1 MRLSRLL
8 LLAGIGYGINAF
20 LKTQRGKNLK
30 SDLMHRMDGWKKDV
44 ENLVSSSRNRTSTV
58 VDTPVENNI
67 GSMY

>member
-20 LKTQRGKNLK
+20 LKTQKGKDLK
-30 SDLMHRMDGWKKDV
+30 NDLVHRMDGWKKEV
-44 ENLVSSSRNRTSTV
+44 ENLVSSTRNKTSTA